1 MQDAELLAKR
11 PSNNEQRFDQR
22 RQPGKFS
29 TSSLMRASN
38 LTVPTIPTLRPKLRK
53 VPRKSLSMAIAF
65 DCSNLRWVVSLRR
78 GPPCLLRSFDEDI
91 GV

>member
-1 MQDAELLAKR
+1 MQDTELLAKR

-22 RQPGKFS
+22 RQVGQVLDELS
-29 TSSLMRASN
+29 DAASN

-65 DCSNLRWVVSLRR
+65 DCSNLRWVSSI
-78 GPPCLLRSFDEDI
+78 RSFLTTNVFTCT
-91 GV
+91 GR